1 MTQYIQVAEDER
13 EEPIE
18 IPSEEDGTLLLTTVA
33 AQFPG
38 ACGMKYRNPSTGNLR
53 GIRMT
58 DGTLY
63 PPDGVWGHHVYIVV
77 FPKENKRKGDD
88 VLDNP
93 MAKTKCLDN
102 QRCSDLIVLG
112 LPWKSTEEDLK
123 RYFSQ
128 LGEIVLAQVK
138 RDPKSGQSKGFG
150 FIRFNDYEAQVK
162 CMSQRHMIDGRWCD
176 VTIPNSN
183 EGAQQLVS
191 RKVFVARCTENITAD
206 DLRNYFSKYG
216 EVVDV
221 FIPKPFRAFA
231 FVTFNSAEVARSLVG
246 EDHIIKGTSVFVTT
260 AAPKNSDKYGGGG
273 SYSKG
278 GQGMGS
284 QRGWNQQQQQGAFG
298 NALKQVH
305 PSQDPNN
312 IANSLGMN
320 FFNSAVLAAA
330 QAVLTS
336 QGAIP
341 PPNQAQQAPQ
351 PTQQQH
357 QGGGDAYNRNQTYD
371 SSRQNSGTG
380 FFQGWGSSDANSA
393 AGGYASWAGGQQQQQ
408 QQQGGWN

>member
-273 SYSKG
+273 SYNKG

-341 PPNQAQQAPQ
+341 PPSQAQQAPQ

-357 QGGGDAYNRNQTYD
+357 QAGGDAYNRNQTYD

-393 AGGYASWAGGQQQQQ
+393 AGGYASWAGGQQQ
-408 QQQGGWN
+408 GGWN